1 MQKNNVLVSVF
12 SNWANLVLSVVMAFF
27 VSPILVNQLGDE
39 SYGIWVIIV
48 SITGYFTV
56 LDFGVNT
63 AIVRFISKFTA
74 LKDNKSAIE
83 VYSSSF
89 ALFSVI
95 AAVVV
100 LSTAIFAIFFKDIFK
115 IEAFSWEYLY
125 VVFFIVGLD
134 LALNLVFS
142 VLMGTLR
149 GVQRFFEI
157 NVISMTVSLVKNILL
172 VYMLYEGHSLLALAS
187 LQLSASMVRFA
198 LQYLCIKKNHS
209 FLKFRVSSINKS
221 TLKSLYDYSI
231 YSFLIAIAAKVIF
244 FTDSIVIGSLVSVSQ
259 VTYYAIPAMIMEYM
273 EKFIWAIVGVLIPI
287 ISAQEAVGDGSKNQK
302 LYLLGTKYTLLLISP
317 IFLVLFIVGD
327 DFIRMWM
334 GENYGTPSGEILVI
348 LLTGYAFFLSQLV
361 AHGILKGISKHKVL
375 AFILCGEALINLGL
389 SVLLA
394 PEYGIKGVALGTV
407 IPFIVVNVLLLPI
420 YTCRELQLNYFSY
433 LLKGIVQPLV
443 PLLISLFI
451 FYNMNLS
458 VDSYFQLIA
467 FSAAVAVAYGF
478 FALCFLL
485 EKEHSQRIFSLF
497 SKVR

>member
-1 MQKNNVLVSVF
+1 
-12 SNWANLVLSVVMAFF
+12 
-27 VSPILVNQLGDE
+27 
-39 SYGIWVIIV
+39 
-48 SITGYFTV
+48 
-56 LDFGVNT
+56 
-63 AIVRFISKFTA
+63 
-74 LKDNKSAIE
+74 
-83 VYSSSF
+83 
-89 ALFSVI
+89 
-95 AAVVV
+95 
-100 LSTAIFAIFFKDIFK
+100 
-115 IEAFSWEYLY
+115 
-125 VVFFIVGLD
+125 
-134 LALNLVFS
+134 
-142 VLMGTLR
+142 
-149 GVQRFFEI
+149 
-157 NVISMTVSLVKNILL
+157 
-172 VYMLYEGHSLLALAS
+172 
-187 LQLSASMVRFA
+187 
-198 LQYLCIKKNHS
+198 
-209 FLKFRVSSINKS
+209 
-221 TLKSLYDYSI
+221 
-231 YSFLIAIAAKVIF
+231 VIF